1 MAKSKAYQA
10 QVNQARAIQK
20 QQMQAT
26 RQQQEEPETRKRST
40 RKQLGEIVSA
50 VGRDNTV
57 YEVYDNRGNKV
68 AERTGARILE
78 KMTYNN
84 NLKKWVSKAKGNKY
98 VIRRKR

>member
-1 MAKSKAYQA
+1 MAKSKAYLV
-10 QVNQARAIQK
+10 QVNQSKAIQK
-20 QQMQAT
+20 QQVQMQE
-26 RQQQEEPETRKRST
+26 QQEKQPEKKRST
-40 RKQLGEIVSA
+40 KKQLGEIVSA
-50 VGRDNTV
+50 VGRDNTM

-84 NLKKWVSKAKGNKY
+84 NIKKWVSKAKGNKY

>member
-1 MAKSKAYQA
+1 MAKSKAYQETQQA
-10 QVNQARAIQK
+10 ARAIKK
-20 QQMQAT
+20 QEMQVA
-26 RQQQEEPETRKRST
+26 RQQQEEPETKKRST
-40 RKQLGEIVSA
+40 RNQLGEIVSA

>member
-1 MAKSKAYQA
+1 MAKSKAYQEA
-10 QVNQARAIQK
+10 QQAARAIRK
-20 QQMQAT
+20 QEMQVA
-26 RQQQEEPETRKRST
+26 RQQQEEPETKKRST
-40 RKQLGEIVSA
+40 RNQLGEIVSA

-78 KMTYNN
+78 KMTYNK